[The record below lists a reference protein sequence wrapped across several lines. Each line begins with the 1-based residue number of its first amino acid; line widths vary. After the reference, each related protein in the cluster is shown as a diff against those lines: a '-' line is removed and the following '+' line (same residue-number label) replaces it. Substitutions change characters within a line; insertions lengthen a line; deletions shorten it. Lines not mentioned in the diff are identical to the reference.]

1 MNGISFITWYPSC
14 RRSDSIARELGGV
27 SHLIHYLGF
36 KQPLHAPFKYALQ
49 TASTWFRLLRE
60 RPRVVLVAAPPIF
73 AVLGVW
79 LYCVL
84 FRARFVIDAH
94 TGVFDDARWT
104 WMLPL
109 TRFLARR
116 AAGCVVTNE
125 HLAARVREW
134 GANVVVIGDVPVE
147 FVETAPAGLG
157 EGFHIVVINSFSVDE
172 PLAELVEAASRLPEV
187 QFHVTGNPKSARIPL
202 PTHLPANLRFTG
214 WLSDEGYAGLL
225 RAADAVV
232 CLTTHDH
239 TMQRGAYEAMALE
252 KPLVTSDW
260 ELLRNTF
267 SRGTLHVANEGA
279 AIAEGI
285 RQAVERRASLA
296 AEMRQLRRDRRA
308 VFAAGLA
315 QLKRSI
321 DPGRR

>member
-49 TASTWFRLLRE
+49 TASTWWRLLRE
-60 RPRVVLVAAPPIF
+60 RPQVVLVAAPPIV
-73 AVLGVW
+73 AVIGVW
-79 LYCVL
+79 LYCLL

-104 WMLPL
+104 WMLPI

-125 HLAARVREW
+125 HLAVKVREW
-134 GANVVVIGDVPVE
+134 GATAVIIGDVPVE
-147 FVETAPAGLG
+147 FADVPPARLG
-157 EGFHIVVINSFSVDE
+157 DGFQVVVINTFSVDE
-172 PLAELVEAASRLPEV
+172 PLGEVVEAARRLPSAR
-187 QFHVTGNPKSARIPL
+187 FHVTGNPKSARIPL
-202 PTHLPANLRFTG
+202 PEDLPSNLRFTG
-214 WLSDEGYAGLL
+214 WLSDDGYASLL

-260 ELLRNTF
+260 ALLRATF
-267 SRGTLHVANEGA
+267 SRGTVHVANTGA
-279 AIAEGI
+279 GI
-285 RQAVERRASLA
+285 EDGLRRVMAGHA
-296 AEMRQLRRDRRA
+296 TFKDEMRQLRRERRA
-308 VFAAGLA
+308 IFTASLT
-315 QLKRSI
+315 QLKRRIESTL
-321 DPGRR
+321 

>member
-36 KQPLHAPFKYALQ
+36 KQPLHAPLKYALQ
-49 TASTWFRLLRE
+49 TATTWWRLLRE
-60 RPRVVLVAAPPIF
+60 RPRVVLVAAPPIV
-73 AVLGVW
+73 AVIGVW
-79 LYCVL
+79 LYCKV

-104 WMLPL
+104 WLLPI
-109 TRFLARR
+109 TRFLARQ

-125 HLAARVREW
+125 HLAIKVREW
-134 GANVVVIGDVPVE
+134 GATAVIIGDVPVDFAE
-147 FVETAPAGLG
+147 VQPAALG
-157 EGFHIVVINSFSVDE
+157 QGFQVVVINTFSVDE
-172 PLAELVEAASRLPEV
+172 PLSELVQAARDLPIA

-202 PTHLPANLRFTG
+202 PTDLPPNVRFTG
-214 WLSDEGYAGLL
+214 WLSDEGYASLL

-260 ELLRNTF
+260 PLLRATF
-267 SRGTLHVANEGA
+267 SRGTVHVANSA
-279 AIAEGI
+279 HAIAEGM
-285 RQAVERRASLA
+285 RRIMADHA
-296 AEMRQLRRDRRA
+296 TFKAEMRQLRRERRA
-308 VFAAGLA
+308 IFAESLS
-315 QLKRSI
+315 QLKRRIASKL
-321 DPGRR
+321 

>member
-1 MNGISFITWYPSC
+1 MSGISFITWYPSC

-49 TASTWFRLLRE
+49 TATTWWRLLRE
-60 RPRVVLVAAPPIF
+60 RPHVVLVAAPPIV

-79 LYCVL
+79 LYCRL

-104 WMLPL
+104 WLLPI
-109 TRFLARR
+109 TRFLARQ
-116 AAGCVVTNE
+116 AAGCVVTND
-125 HLAARVREW
+125 HLASKVREW
-134 GANVVVIGDVPVE
+134 GATAVVIGDVPVE
-147 FVETAPAGLG
+147 FADVQPAPLG
-157 EGFHIVVINSFSVDE
+157 QGFQVVVINTFSVDE
-172 PLAELVEAASRLPEV
+172 PLNEIVEAARHLPNA

-202 PTHLPANLRFTG
+202 PTNLPTNVRFTG
-214 WLSDEGYAGLL
+214 WLSDDGYASLL

-260 ELLRNTF
+260 ALLRATF
-267 SRGTLHVANEGA
+267 SRGTVHVSNSASAIVDGMHRVMADHA
-279 AIAEGI
+279 AFT
-285 RQAVERRASLA
+285 
-296 AEMRQLRRDRRA
+296 AEMRQLRRERRA
-308 VFAAGLA
+308 VFAESLA
-315 QLKRSI
+315 QLKHRI
-321 DPGRR
+321 QATL